1 MKELIKNL
9 VEIPAPSGYE
19 SQVRNQIREW
29 IEPLVDEVRVDQ
41 LGNLL
46 AVRKQA
52 GAPRLMLV
60 AHMDEIGLMVTHVD
74 QQGFARFAPL
84 GGVMPIHCVGG
95 RVRFLNG
102 VQGVIG
108 VEKNPTSH
116 EIPPI
121 EKMFLDV
128 GASSVEDCP
137 IGIGDVAVFER
148 PFLDLGKRLVSK
160 AMDDRVGVAVLI
172 ETLRQLQKS
181 AFELYFV
188 FSVQEEVGVRGATVA
203 AFGVEPDLGIA
214 VDVTATGDTPK
225 GHRMEVRLGKGPA
238 IKIRDA
244 GMLADPRVVQWMV
257 QTAEKAKIPYQREI
271 LEFGG
276 TDARAIQLSRSGV
289 PAGVISI
296 PCRYV
301 HAPSEMVDLDDVEN
315 AVKLLLR
322 LLQTPPRLN
331 REDE

>member
-1 MKELIKNL
+1 MKELLKTL

-29 IEPLVDEVRVDQ
+29 IEPLVDEMRVDS
-41 LGNLL
+41 LGNLV
-46 AVRKQA
+46 AVRKQTD
-52 GAPRLMLV
+52 APRLMLV

-74 QQGFARFAPL
+74 QQGFARFVAL

-108 VEKNPTSH
+108 VEKNPTSS
-116 EIPPI
+116 EIPPL
-121 EKMFLDV
+121 EKMFIDV
-128 GASSVEDCP
+128 GASSAEDCP
-137 IGIGDVAVFER
+137 IRIGDVAVFDR
-148 PFLDLGKRLVSK
+148 SFVDLGKRVVSK

-172 ETLRQLQKS
+172 EALRRIEKS
-181 AFELYFV
+181 AFEMYYV

-203 AFGVEPDLGIA
+203 AFGVEPDLGLAI
-214 VDVTATGDTPK
+214 DVTATGDTPK

-244 GMLADPRVVQWMV
+244 GMLADPRVIQWMV

-276 TDARAIQLSRSGV
+276 TVARAIQLSRSGV
-289 PAGVISI
+289 PAGVLSI

-301 HAPSEMVDLDDVEN
+301 HAPSEMVDMEDVEN
-315 AVKLLLR
+315 AVKLLIY
-322 LLQTPPRLN
+322 LLQTAPNLERPK
-331 REDE
+331 

>member
-1 MKELIKNL
+1 MKELLKTL

-29 IEPLVDEVRVDQ
+29 IEPLVDEMRVDS
-41 LGNLL
+41 LGNLV
-46 AVRKQA
+46 AVRKQTD
-52 GAPRLMLV
+52 APRLMLV

-74 QQGFARFAPL
+74 QQGFARFVAL

-108 VEKNPTSH
+108 VEKNPTSS
-116 EIPPI
+116 EIPPL
-121 EKMFLDV
+121 EKMFIDV
-128 GASSVEDCP
+128 GASSAEDCP
-137 IGIGDVAVFER
+137 IRIGDVAVFDR
-148 PFLDLGKRLVSK
+148 SFVDLGKRVVSK
-160 AMDDRVGVAVLI
+160 AMYDRVGVAVLI
-172 ETLRQLQKS
+172 EDLRRIEKS
-181 AFELYFV
+181 AFEMYFV

-203 AFGVEPDLGIA
+203 AFGVEPDLGLAI
-214 VDVTATGDTPK
+214 DVTATGDTPK

-244 GMLADPRVVQWMV
+244 GMLADPRVIQWMV

-289 PAGVISI
+289 PAGVLSI

-301 HAPSEMVDLDDVEN
+301 HAPSEMVDMEDVEN
-315 AVKLLLR
+315 AVKLLIY
-322 LLQTPPRLN
+322 LLQTAPNLERPK
-331 REDE
+331 

>member
-1 MKELIKNL
+1 MKELLKTL

-29 IEPLVDEVRVDQ
+29 IEPLVDEMRVDS
-41 LGNLL
+41 LGNLV
-46 AVRKQA
+46 AVRKQTD
-52 GAPRLMLV
+52 APRLMLV

-74 QQGFARFAPL
+74 QQGFARFVAL

-108 VEKNPTSH
+108 VEKNPTSS
-116 EIPPI
+116 EIPPL
-121 EKMFLDV
+121 EKMFIDV
-128 GASSVEDCP
+128 GASSAEDCP
-137 IGIGDVAVFER
+137 IRIGDVAVFDR
-148 PFLDLGKRLVSK
+148 SFVDLGKRVVSK

-172 ETLRQLQKS
+172 EALRRIEKS
-181 AFELYFV
+181 AFEMYYV

-203 AFGVEPDLGIA
+203 AFGVEPDLGLAI
-214 VDVTATGDTPK
+214 DVTATGDTPK

-244 GMLADPRVVQWMV
+244 GMLADPRVIQWMV
-257 QTAEKAKIPYQREI
+257 QTAERARIPYQREI

-289 PAGVISI
+289 PAGVLSI

-301 HAPSEMVDLDDVEN
+301 HAPSEMVDMEDVEN
-315 AVKLLLR
+315 AVKLLIN
-322 LLQTPPRLN
+322 LLQTAPNLERPK
-331 REDE
+331 

>member
-1 MKELIKNL
+1 MKELLKTL
-9 VEIPAPSGYE
+9 VEIPGPSGYE

-29 IEPLVDEVRVDQ
+29 IEPLVDELRVDP
-41 LGNLL
+41 LGNLV
-46 AVRKQA
+46 AVRKQTD
-52 GAPRLMLV
+52 APRLMLV

-74 QQGFARFAPL
+74 QQGFARFVAL

-108 VEKNPTSH
+108 VEKNPTSS
-116 EIPPI
+116 EIPPL
-121 EKMFLDV
+121 EKMFIDV
-128 GASSVEDCP
+128 GASSAEDCP
-137 IGIGDVAVFER
+137 IRIGDVAVFDR
-148 PFLDLGKRLVSK
+148 SFVDLGKRVVSK

-172 ETLRQLQKS
+172 EALRRIEKS
-181 AFELYFV
+181 VFEIYFV

-203 AFGVEPDLGIA
+203 AFGVEPDLGLAI
-214 VDVTATGDTPK
+214 DVTATGDTPK

-244 GMLADPRVVQWMV
+244 GMLADPRLIQWMV
-257 QTAEKAKIPYQREI
+257 QTAEKARIPYQREI

-289 PAGVISI
+289 PAGVLSI

-301 HAPSEMVDLDDVEN
+301 HAPSEMVDMEDVEN
-315 AVKLLLR
+315 AVKLLIN
-322 LLQTPPRLN
+322 LLQTAPRLEQPN
-331 REDE
+331 

>member
-1 MKELIKNL
+1 MKELLKTL
-9 VEIPAPSGYE
+9 VEIPGPSGYE

-29 IEPLVDEVRVDQ
+29 IEPLVDELRVDP
-41 LGNLL
+41 LGNLV
-46 AVRKQA
+46 AVRKQTD
-52 GAPRLMLV
+52 APRLMLV

-74 QQGFARFAPL
+74 QQGFARFVAL

-108 VEKNPTSH
+108 VEKNPTSS
-116 EIPPI
+116 EIPPL
-121 EKMFLDV
+121 ERMFIDV
-128 GASSVEDCP
+128 GASSAEDCP
-137 IGIGDVAVFER
+137 IRIGDVAVFDR
-148 PFLDLGKRLVSK
+148 SFVDLGKRVVSK

-172 ETLRQLQKS
+172 EALRRIEKS
-181 AFELYFV
+181 VFEIYFV

-203 AFGVEPDLGIA
+203 AFGVEPDLGLAI
-214 VDVTATGDTPK
+214 DVTATGDTPK

-244 GMLADPRVVQWMV
+244 GMLADPRLIQWMV
-257 QTAEKAKIPYQREI
+257 QTAEKARIPYQREI

-276 TDARAIQLSRSGV
+276 TDARAIQLSRGGV
-289 PAGVISI
+289 PAGVLSI

-301 HAPSEMVDLDDVEN
+301 HAPSEMVDMEDVEN
-315 AVKLLLR
+315 AVKLLIN
-322 LLQTPPRLN
+322 LLQTAPRLEQPN
-331 REDE
+331 